1 MSISNKALRVE
12 PCDQADP
19 YVSCKISFQDFKRT
33 SCACPE
39 LPKQPVFQDL
49 CPEALLTRSKG
60 VVVCNEIL
68 RAQALLYV

>member
-49 CPEALLTRSKG
+49 CPE
-60 VVVCNEIL
+60 EIVNIL
-68 RAQALLYV
+68 GEDRLAVQYLAECLW